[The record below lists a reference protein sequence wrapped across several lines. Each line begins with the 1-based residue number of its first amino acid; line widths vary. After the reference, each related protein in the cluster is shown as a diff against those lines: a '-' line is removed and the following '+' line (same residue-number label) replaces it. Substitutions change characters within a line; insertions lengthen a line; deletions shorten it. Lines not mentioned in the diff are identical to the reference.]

1 MKICVADTYETISK
15 QAADDTA
22 GIMKV
27 AANPLI
33 CVASGDSPVGLYK
46 ELVHKNATE
55 NLNAL
60 NWSFVGL
67 DEWLGMNKTD
77 EGSCQY
83 YVDQQLFQPLKV
95 SEERICF
102 FDGRAT
108 DPQNECNKTEAF
120 IQQHGGI
127 DVAIIGLGLNGHIG
141 MNEPHTP
148 ASTRT
153 HIADIDP
160 LTAQTGQKYFKEQ
173 RTLSQG
179 ITLGLATIFD
189 AKNIFLI
196 VIGSRKAAIVKQ
208 VLEGEISEAIP
219 ASLLRNH
226 AGFTIYLDADAA
238 QLLQNK

>member
-1 MKICVADTYETISK
+1 MKICIANTYEMLSA
-15 QAADDTA
+15 QAASDA
-22 GIMKV
+22 AEIMNTV
-27 AANPLI
+27 ANPLI

-46 ELVHKNATE
+46 ELVQKNKAQ
-55 NLNAL
+55 NLDFT
-60 NWSFVGL
+60 NWLFVGL

-83 YVDQQLFQPLKV
+83 YVEQQLFQPLQV
-95 SEERICF
+95 PQEHVCF
-102 FDGRAT
+102 FDGRAS
-108 DPQNECNKTEAF
+108 DPENECRETEAF
-120 IQQHGGI
+120 IQQHSGI

-179 ITLGLATIFD
+179 ITLGLATLFES
-189 AKNIFLI
+189 KNIFLI
-196 VIGSRKAAIVKQ
+196 VSGSRKAAIVKQ
-208 VLEGEISEAIP
+208 VLEGEISEAVP

-226 AGFTIYLDADAA
+226 PSCTIYLDADAA
-238 QLLQNK
+238 HLLQTK

>member
-15 QAADDTA
+15 QAANDTA
-22 GIMKV
+22 EIMKI
-27 AANPLI
+27 AAKPLI
-33 CVASGDSPVGLYK
+33 CVASGDSPVGIYK
-46 ELVHKNATE
+46 ELVHKNE
-55 NLNAL
+55 SGNLDAA
-60 NWSFVGL
+60 NWVFVGL

-102 FDGRAT
+102 FDGRAA

-153 HIADIDP
+153 HVADIDP

-179 ITLGLATIFD
+179 ITLGLATLFE

-196 VIGSRKAAIVKQ
+196 VSGARKAAIVKQ
-208 VLEGEISEAIP
+208 VLEGEISETIP

-226 AGFTIYLDADAA
+226 PGFAIYLDADAA

>member
-1 MKICVADTYETISK
+1 MKICIADTYELLSK
-15 QAADDTA
+15 QAAKDTA
-22 GIMKV
+22 QIMK
-27 AANPLI
+27 AATKPLI

-46 ELVHKNATE
+46 ELVHKNETE
-55 NLNAL
+55 NLDVN
-60 NWSFVGL
+60 NWFFVGL

-95 SEERICF
+95 NGEHICF
-102 FDGRAT
+102 FDGRVAN
-108 DPQNECNKTEAF
+108 PQQECSKTEAF

-148 ASTRT
+148 ASKRT
-153 HIADIDP
+153 HIADIDA

-179 ITLGLATIFD
+179 ITLGLATLFE

-196 VIGSRKAAIVKQ
+196 VSGGRKAAIIKQ
-208 VLEGEISEAIP
+208 VLEGEISEAVP

-226 AGFTIYLDADAA
+226 PGFTVYLDAEAA
-238 QLLQNK
+238 QMLQSK